1 MKFIKIEK
9 NWLLCGNCH
18 SLLNNGRERWAEMY
32 VYSAIILGIVM
43 LIIYLLV
50 YAKLIIVVN
59 YTFSKREHIVQV
71 TVYLYRF
78 RLLKRIIPIEKW
90 TEADLWNVLID
101 RDRSS
106 HQGKSAIA
114 KLQEASKNATKLLS
128 AVHIQELEWDT
139 MIGTGEASTT
149 GWVTGGVWTSKGY
162 LLGYVAEKTQ
172 VECEPKINVIPY
184 FQDRMLQTKI
194 NCIVTI
200 RAGQAIHTY
209 IQSK

>member
-1 MKFIKIEK
+1 MEFIKIEK

-71 TVYLYRF
+71 TVYLYRI

-101 RDRSS
+101 RKSTRLNSS
-106 HQGKSAIA
+106 H
-114 KLQEASKNATKLLS
+114 
-128 AVHIQELEWDT
+128 V
-139 MIGTGEASTT
+139 
-149 GWVTGGVWTSKGY
+149 
-162 LLGYVAEKTQ
+162 
-172 VECEPKINVIPY
+172 VISY
-184 FQDRMLQTKI
+184 
-194 NCIVTI
+194 
-200 RAGQAIHTY
+200 A
-209 IQSK
+209 